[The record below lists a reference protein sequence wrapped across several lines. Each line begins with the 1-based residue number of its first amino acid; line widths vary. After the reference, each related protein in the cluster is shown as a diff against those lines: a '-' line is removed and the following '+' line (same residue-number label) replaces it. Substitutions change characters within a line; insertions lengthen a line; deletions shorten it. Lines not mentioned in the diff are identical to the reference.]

1 MILSLK
7 RYVSIVPKPST
18 RSVVQF
24 LILGVSYAVSG
35 YVGIELANLSYGISL
50 IWPPIGIAIALLLR
64 WGLTLW
70 PAIALGGF
78 TLQLLVSDFSVISS
92 AILAISSAL
101 IITAHCY
108 ALTRMQFDQ
117 RLEQVRD
124 MLIFVAVGIV
134 LCSMVLALWGV
145 SFLVF
150 IGIVPLADIV
160 TAWWSWFLG
169 DVTGVLIFGI
179 ALLVHNTKKLA
190 ALLRPEN
197 LLAFVLL
204 LLIGAEV
211 LVLNKTG
218 IAITMTLMPM
228 VCLLW
233 IAMRT
238 NLVATSWVVVSFSA
252 VAVYSVYNAS
262 GIFAN
267 VGNPTLGTWFY
278 ITSMGLASLII
289 SVISVQS
296 RLKAELMQFAISA
309 TRTGIWDLRLG
320 DDVLYVNAHLM
331 HNLGYE
337 AKELRNPVSHIKSLL
352 HPGDVTVLMMAVQ
365 RYLKG
370 ETEYLKLVVRM
381 RHQSG
386 VWRDMQIEGAATEKN
401 LSGKAVR
408 LGGTLIDI
416 TENRQLQQKLHAM
429 AMSDELTGI
438 ANRRAFM
445 QQLEQRW
452 QYFLRDARQN
462 YCVMLLD
469 LDLFKQINDQYGHDI
484 GDKVLQRFAAEIS
497 SHLRVT
503 DFFARL
509 GGEEFVILV
518 NVSSQSDCFN
528 LAEKLRL
535 VVADC
540 QFKFSGCEPFSISVS
555 IGVAEVSAG
564 QNQAKDVLKYA
575 DNALYQAKSAGRNR
589 VVLWC
594 EQANSASA

>member
-1 MILSLK
+1 MVLSLK
-7 RYVSIVPKPST
+7 RYFSVARQPSI
-18 RSVVQF
+18 RSVVHF

-78 TLQLLVSDFSVISS
+78 TLQLLVSDFSLISS
-92 AILAISSAL
+92 AILAMSSAL

-108 ALTRMQFDQ
+108 ALTRMQFDR

-289 SVISVQS
+289 SVSAVQS

-331 HNLGYE
+331 QNLGYE
-337 AKELRNPVSHIKSLL
+337 AKEQRNPVSYIKSLL
-352 HPGDVTVLMMAVQ
+352 HPEDVTVLMMAVQ

-386 VWRDMQIEGAATEKN
+386 AWRDMQIEGAATEKN

-416 TENRQLQQKLHAM
+416 TENRRLQQKLHAM

-462 YCVMLLD
+462 CCVMLLD
-469 LDLFKQINDQYGHDI
+469 LDLFKQVNDQYGHDI
-484 GDKVLQRFAAEIS
+484 GDKVLQRFAVEIS

-503 DFFARL
+503 DIFARL
-509 GGEEFVILV
+509 GGEEFVVLV

-540 QFKFSGCEPFSISVS
+540 QFEFSGCEPFSISVS
-555 IGVAEVSAG
+555 IGVAGFSAG
-564 QNQAKDVLKYA
+564 QEQAKDVLKYA

-589 VVLWC
+589 VVLWYD
-594 EQANSASA
+594 QANSVSA